1 MNTLILAIKNIFKNR
16 RRTVITFLAITSGM
30 TGLIVFGGY
39 MEFTFMGL
47 RESTIRT
54 QLGHVQVAKKG
65 YFEKGLANQG
75 KYLIRESE
83 SVERVLA
90 RMPEVKLVTSRLT
103 FSGLISTGERT
114 LSCKGFGINV
124 AEENAG
130 DMNTFETV
138 VDGQQLDEST
148 GPGDGVVGVELM
160 KALGAKVGDYLTL
173 LTTTI
178 DGTMNALEFKVV
190 GVAETGSKEYDS
202 VFVKLPLPFVKR
214 LVNCNA
220 VEKFMVLLNDTDD
233 LGKATK
239 RINGLLATDLQGME
253 YRTWSE
259 LADFYLKVERLYR
272 GIFDIIIFIVGIIV
286 LFSIANTITMSV
298 FERTREIG
306 TLRAIG
312 TTRLGTMRLFL
323 TEGVLIGI
331 IGGIIGILVGIM
343 VAYAINFSGGIYVPP
358 PPGQNRGYL
367 AMVLI
372 VPQVILYAFASIVG
386 VSALSSLYPSFKA
399 SRLKIVEALHHI

>member
-190 GVAETGSKEYDS
+190 GVAETGSGRS
-202 VFVKLPLPFVKR
+202 NHISFQR
-214 LVNCNA
+214 GARRSRRCA
-220 VEKFMVLLNDTDD
+220 
-233 LGKATK
+233 A
-239 RINGLLATDLQGME
+239 Q
-253 YRTWSE
+253 
-259 LADFYLKVERLYR
+259 ADF
-272 GIFDIIIFIVGIIV
+272 
-286 LFSIANTITMSV
+286 A
-298 FERTREIG
+298 
-306 TLRAIG
+306 
-312 TTRLGTMRLFL
+312 
-323 TEGVLIGI
+323 
-331 IGGIIGILVGIM
+331 
-343 VAYAINFSGGIYVPP
+343 
-358 PPGQNRGYL
+358 
-367 AMVLI
+367 
-372 VPQVILYAFASIVG
+372 
-386 VSALSSLYPSFKA
+386 A
-399 SRLKIVEALHHI
+399 SRSPASTASRTAASSGRSRSSAAKNSLSVMRGPVES